1 MWGVGEWGLD
11 REIEFRQRCL
21 FTAPLSTVQNSTE
34 RRRTTNAR
42 SMPRRADQNCYS
54 HAVNILTLPADENEV
69 RNVPPSRQAEDKAR
83 LTREGKL
90 LALAMQEKERRKHQD
105 PCKTAKGPL
114 RKTETPGAPNKV
126 NKLDLSALRRPIEDV
141 MRESPRTM
149 PKRPQ
154 DVSMLLASV
163 GGSRP
168 PTACS
173 RPPTACSRPVTA
185 RSRPA
190 STARPGTAAST
201 RPGTGISVLQREITQ
216 ELENNDASGAFRA
229 SLEHELERLEE
240 RKLAARQ
247 AAQEEV
253 EAEAE
258 EAQEIAPLS
267 RDEPPSRC
275 SSRRSHRS
283 STITSCSK
291 GRVVEARAAQSTI
304 EIS

>member
-1 MWGVGEWGLD
+1 MLRVPCLPPPS
-11 REIEFRQRCL
+11 QRRCC
-21 FTAPLSTVQNSTE
+21 ASTLNETDDQ
-34 RRRTTNAR
+34 RKR
-42 SMPRRADQNCYS
+42 MPRRSDQNVYS
-54 HAVNILTLPADENEV
+54 HAVNILTLPVDENEVV

-83 LTREGKL
+83 ATREGKL
-90 LALAMQEKERRKHQD
+90 VALAMQEKERRKHQD
-105 PCKTAKGPL
+105 PCKTAKGPSP
-114 RKTETPGAPNKV
+114 KMETPGAPNKV

-141 MRESPRTM
+141 MRESPRTK

-173 RPPTACSRPVTA
+173 RPPTASSRPVTA
-185 RSRPA
+185 CSRPA

-201 RPGTGISVLQREITQ
+201 RPGTARPGTGISVLQREITQ
-216 ELENNDASGAFRA
+216 ELESNDASGAFRA

-247 AAQEEV
+247 AAQEGV

-258 EAQEIAPLS
+258 EAQEIAPLA

-275 SSRRSHRS
+275 SSRRSQRS

-291 GRVVEARAAQSTI
+291 GRVVQARAAQSTI

>member
-1 MWGVGEWGLD
+1 
-11 REIEFRQRCL
+11 
-21 FTAPLSTVQNSTE
+21 
-34 RRRTTNAR
+34 
-42 SMPRRADQNCYS
+42 MPRRADQNVYS
-54 HAVNILTLPADENEV
+54 HAVNILTLPVDENEVV
-69 RNVPPSRQAEDKAR
+69 RNVPPSRQAEDKTRA
-83 LTREGKL
+83 TREGKL
-90 LALAMQEKERRKHQD
+90 VALAMQEKERRKHQD
-105 PCKTAKGPL
+105 PCKTAKGPP

-141 MRESPRTM
+141 MRASPRTK

-173 RPPTACSRPVTA
+173 RPPTASSRPVTA
-185 RSRPA
+185 CSRPA

-201 RPGTGISVLQREITQ
+201 RPGTARPGTGISVLQREITQ

-229 SLEHELERLEE
+229 SIEHELERLEE

-247 AAQEEV
+247 AAQEGV
-253 EAEAE
+253 EAGAE

-275 SSRRSHRS
+275 SSRRSQRS

-291 GRVVEARAAQSTI
+291 GRVVQARAAQSTI

>member
-1 MWGVGEWGLD
+1 
-11 REIEFRQRCL
+11 
-21 FTAPLSTVQNSTE
+21 
-34 RRRTTNAR
+34 
-42 SMPRRADQNCYS
+42 MPRRPDQNVYS
-54 HAVNILTLPADENEV
+54 HAVNILTLPVDENEV

-83 LTREGKL
+83 ATREGKL
-90 LALAMQEKERRKHQD
+90 IALAMQEKERRKHQD

-114 RKTETPGAPNKV
+114 RKTETPSAPNKV

-141 MRESPRTM
+141 MRESPRT
-149 PKRPQ
+149 KRPQ

-168 PTACS
+168 PTASS

-185 RSRPA
+185 CSRPATGRSRPA
-190 STARPGTAAST
+190 STARPGTAASTRPGTT

-253 EAEAE
+253 EVEAE
-258 EAQEIAPLS
+258 EAQEIAPLA

-291 GRVVEARAAQSTI
+291 GRVAEARAAQTTI

>member
-1 MWGVGEWGLD
+1 
-11 REIEFRQRCL
+11 
-21 FTAPLSTVQNSTE
+21 
-34 RRRTTNAR
+34 
-42 SMPRRADQNCYS
+42 MPRRPDQNVYS
-54 HAVNILTLPADENEV
+54 HAVNILTLPVDENEV

-83 LTREGKL
+83 ATREGKL
-90 LALAMQEKERRKHQD
+90 IALAMQEKERRKHQD

-114 RKTETPGAPNKV
+114 RKTETPSAPNKV

-141 MRESPRTM
+141 MRESPRT
-149 PKRPQ
+149 KRPQ

-168 PTACS
+168 PTASS
-173 RPPTACSRPVTA
+173 RPPTDCSRPVTA
-185 RSRPA
+185 CSRPATGRSRPA

-201 RPGTGISVLQREITQ
+201 RPGTARPGTGISVLQREITQ

-253 EAEAE
+253 EVEAE
-258 EAQEIAPLS
+258 EAQEIAPLA

-291 GRVVEARAAQSTI
+291 GRGAEARAAQTTI